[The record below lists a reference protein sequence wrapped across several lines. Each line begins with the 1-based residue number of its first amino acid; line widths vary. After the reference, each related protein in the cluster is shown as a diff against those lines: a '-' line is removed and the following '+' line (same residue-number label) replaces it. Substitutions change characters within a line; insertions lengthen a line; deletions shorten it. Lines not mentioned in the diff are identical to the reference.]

1 MVGDRGLTIS
11 DHQGQAITTD
21 WSSLYLKRY
30 TLDGDGFAAA
40 LLGRYRAG
48 SQAQLWV
55 VDSQGQT
62 RTLDINQQVL
72 SLSAAG
78 RYIAVLTGDRLDI
91 YTDTLELYASL
102 EGTQGAR
109 SALMMADGSAILLS
123 SDTASFYI
131 P

>member
-1 MVGDRGLTIS
+1 M
-11 DHQGQAITTD
+11 
-21 WSSLYLKRY
+21 YLKRY
-30 TLDGDGFAAA
+30 CLQGDGFAVA

-55 VDSQGQT
+55 VDGQGQT

-72 SLSAAG
+72 AISAAG

-102 EGTQGAR
+102 DGTQGAR
-109 SALMMADGSAILLS
+109 NVLLMEDGSAILIS
-123 SDTASFYI
+123 SETASFYI